1 MILIGSVFDEAGIY
15 KLSVFLEER
24 FHKLADY
31 IWYRYYIKTGLIFP
45 IVLKA
50 IRQVHLKSNIFVTI
64 GYF

>member
-1 MILIGSVFDEAGIY
+1 M
-15 KLSVFLEER
+15 EER

-50 IRQVHLKSNIFVTI
+50 IRQVHVKSNIFVTI
-64 GYF
+64 GYFEVKGLRSKHLSVKAAMMY